1 MATKNAERVV
11 IRVTPEF
18 REPPRVE
25 ADLSDAKAKAAELQ
39 AVVDACSLDEYL
51 GDPEAAKSRE
61 RLGRELTAV
70 AARVTRLRNALA
82 QAERRDTDAR
92 HRAEVAT
99 MRSALGELEV
109 VLQSR
114 EAIGPPRSIPG
125 HSNDRQRFNCDLS
138 PLPEGRSFLRL
149 FTDMVFRQEPQRE
162 VRSIMPKSIEDIL
175 VHIHDRP
182 GEDENTK
189 LGRIAREVDVHLV
202 TFGRNTTP
210 ERLRLAKAFKDNN
223 LGTRLGDR
231 IVDLI
236 HVP

>member
-1 MATKNAERVV
+1 MNWWR
-11 IRVTPEF
+11 P
-18 REPPRVE
+18 
-25 ADLSDAKAKAAELQ
+25 
-39 AVVDACSLDEYL
+39 
-51 GDPEAAKSRE
+51 
-61 RLGRELTAV
+61 
-70 AARVTRLRNALA
+70 
-82 QAERRDTDAR
+82 
-92 HRAEVAT
+92 
-99 MRSALGELEV
+99 
-109 VLQSR
+109 
-114 EAIGPPRSIPG
+114 
-125 HSNDRQRFNCDLS
+125 
-138 PLPEGRSFLRL
+138 FLRL
-149 FTDMVFRQEPQRE
+149 LTDMVFRQEPQRE

-175 VHIHDRP
+175 VHIHDGP